1 MQGHFLTSGLRR
13 LNKHYQ
19 SGGEKKSNATLK
31 DILYT
36 YPLGDYA
43 GGRTLSEIADKIVWR
58 LLNGYVYLDSVYED
72 SYYRSSG
79 GGFTR
84 YGNPISTG
92 NTYEFINQGTS
103 KRSQVIFANITT
115 NTATTLT
122 ITIQWR
128 LLNYLGDWDGDTY
141 NDTFSV
147 EITIT
152 DRFTANPTWSKAS
165 DYLRVD
171 YTDASGYGI
180 HTGVTNHIILSPNLV
195 RIKVGYP
202 L

>member
-19 SGGEKKSNATLK
+19 SGGEFKSNATLR

-36 YPLGDYA
+36 YPLGDYT
-43 GGRTLSEIADKIVWR
+43 GGRTLLDIADKIQRR
-58 LLNGYVYLDSVYED
+58 LLNGYVYLDSVYEE
-72 SYYRSSG
+72 SFYRSSG

-92 NTYEFINQGTS
+92 NTYEFINQGTT
-103 KRSQVIFANITT
+103 KRAQVINANITT
-115 NTATTLT
+115 NTSTTLV
-122 ITIQWR
+122 ILIQWR
-128 LLNYLGDWDGDTY
+128 LMGYVGDWDGDTY
-141 NDTFSV
+141 NDTFTV
-147 EITIT
+147 QITIA
-152 DRFTANPTWSKAS
+152 DRFTASPTWSKAS

-171 YTDASGYGI
+171 YADASGYGI
-180 HTGVTNHIILSPNLV
+180 RSGVTTHIITAPELV
-195 RIKVGYP
+195 RVKVGYP